1 MKAISLIPAG
11 STPQITSTRQE
22 AKVVPVHH
30 PFLNPIP
37 ALVVIDSGLPD
48 YQTLAAGV
56 LPGSQILILNSYQD
70 GVEQITTTLNHLP
83 PVQTLHIVSHGKPGC
98 LYLGNT
104 QLNLDTL
111 AHYAPAVQNWFAHP
125 ESQLFLYGCHVAAG
139 DAGSEL
145 IDRLQQLTGVAIAAS
160 TTPIGASFLGGNWH
174 LDVTTRDMEVG
185 ICFQN
190 EVIETYAAV
199 FAVGGL
205 DPSFG
210 SGGKVIT
217 SGGFA
222 YTYGIAL
229 QPDGKILS
237 TGSGLQPGNNLFS
250 LTRYNIDGSLDTSF
264 GNSGK
269 VTTDIY
275 SGTATDRDRG
285 QVVLVQPDGKIVV
298 AGPTTIATPG
308 SSAYPIYSYLDGF
321 ALVRYNSD
329 GSLDTSFGNNGVALS
344 RAGNYTGNLGKAVLQ
359 PDGKIIL
366 VEDSSSGRYGPFVL
380 KRFNSDGS
388 FDNSFGTL
396 PAMPEYQVWGSSV
409 TTSVNDTNYARDAV
423 LQPDGK
429 LVVLGISRADLLRGG
444 VDTPRSLTLLRYN
457 PDGTLDSSFGTGGI
471 TTSLFQ
477 FLPNNFSFND
487 GSQAKLA
494 LTTDGKIVV
503 AADGS
508 SSQGTQSILLR
519 YNSNGSLDPDFGIG
533 GRITTSATTTIAG
546 VAIDTDGRIS
556 VAGQANGDFVLTRY
570 SSTGSVDT
578 SFGSNGKV
586 TTDFGTTTDNPFQLV
601 IQPDSKIVL
610 TGTANGNFVMARY
623 EGGGSINTVNYAPTD
638 INFVNRTVIPENI
651 LVTPIQNAY
660 SVALRLSATD
670 PDTTDLH
677 TYTLVA
683 GAGDSD
689 NAVFKIDGDLLVP
702 LQTFDFETKSSYSV
716 RVRADD
722 RKGGIFEKALTVAIF
737 DLPDTTVVNS
747 APTDLSLSNAN
758 VAENL
763 AVNTIVGAF
772 STIDPNVGDTFT
784 YSLVTGTGSTD
795 NAAFKIAGN
804 TLQTAQS
811 FNFESKS
818 AYSIRIRTDDGKG
831 GIFEKPFTISIQD
844 LNETPFVTVAIAN
857 QATTAGTA
865 FNYVVP
871 TTTFTDPD
879 AGDALTLSA
888 TLSDGSALPTWLG
901 FDPTTRAFSG
911 TPTSTNVGTVNLLL
925 RATDRGGLST
935 TTGFSLTVNSVTSGT
950 NPTTGTA
957 GDDYLVGSSGADTI
971 QGLAGNDTIDG
982 GLGAD
987 SLIGGLGND
996 TYIVDNIGDV
1006 IVENLNEGLDTVQ
1019 SSVTYTLGNNVENLS
1034 LTGTGTINGTG
1045 NNLDNAI
1052 VGNSAKNILTGGA
1065 GNDTLNGGAGNDTLN
1080 GGDGNDILNGDAGGD
1095 RMVGN
1100 AGNDTYIVDNTGDT
1114 VVESSNS
1121 GIDLVQSSIS
1131 WTLSSNVENLTL
1143 TGTAINGTGNSL
1155 NNAIVGNSANN
1166 ILTGG
1171 AGNDTLTGGEGSDRF
1186 VYNSFDNRTDIIT
1199 DFSIS
1204 QDILDLSTL
1213 FDSLDYAGSNPIT
1226 DGFLRFIQSG
1236 ANTLV
1241 QIDWDGTAGGAAF
1254 STLVTLNNVI
1264 ANNLVVGTNVL

>member
-1 MKAISLIPAG
+1 METISSIETGA
-11 STPQITSTRQE
+11 TPQFTSSRQE
-22 AKVVPVHH
+22 AKLVPVHH

-37 ALVVIDSGLPD
+37 ALVVIDPGLPD

-98 LYLGNT
+98 LYLGNS

-111 AHYAPAVQNWFAHP
+111 AHYAPAVQNWFARP

-139 DAGSEL
+139 DAGSEF

-160 TTPIGASFLGGNWH
+160 TTPIGASFLGGNWQ

-185 ICFQN
+185 LCFQN
-190 EVIETYAAV
+190 EIIQTYAAI
-199 FAVGGL
+199 FAPGSL

-217 SGGFA
+217 SGGFVS
-222 YTYGIAL
+222 TYGITL

-237 TGSGLQPGNNLFS
+237 TGSGLSPGSNLFS
-250 LTRYNIDGSLDTSF
+250 LTRYNIDGSLDTTF

-275 SGTATDRDRG
+275 SGTAPDRDRG

-298 AGPTTIATPG
+298 AGPTTIKLPA
-308 SSAYPIYSYLDGF
+308 AYTYLDSF

-329 GSLDTSFGNNGVALS
+329 GSLDTSFGDNGKALF
-344 RAGNYTGNLGKAVLQ
+344 RPGYLGAELGKAVLQ

-366 VEDSSSGRYGPFVL
+366 VEDATSSSGISPFVL
-380 KRFNSDGS
+380 QRFNSNGS
-388 FDNSFGTL
+388 FDTTFGSL
-396 PAMPEYQVWGSSV
+396 PTYPDYMVGSSL
-409 TTSVNDTNYARDAV
+409 TISVNNINSARDAV

-429 LVVLGISRADLLRGG
+429 LVVLGFGTNLLTGG
-444 VDTPRSLTLLRYN
+444 PDTSRSLTLLRFKNGSFDYTF
-457 PDGTLDSSFGTGGI
+457 GTLGI
-471 TTSLFQ
+471 TRSLFQ
-477 FLPNNFSFND
+477 ILPNDFSFSLY
-487 GSQAKLA
+487 SQAKFA
-494 LTTDGKIVV
+494 LTADGKIVV
-503 AADGS
+503 AADGT
-508 SSQGTQSILLR
+508 SSQGATSILLR
-519 YNSNGSLDPDFGIG
+519 YNSDGSLDPDFGIG
-533 GRITTSATTTIAG
+533 GRITTSAITTVAG
-546 VAIDTDGRIS
+546 VAIDSNGRIS
-556 VAGQANGDFVLTRY
+556 VAGQANGDFVLMRY
-570 SSTGSVDT
+570 SSTGSLDT
-578 SFGSNGKV
+578 SFGNNGKV
-586 TTDFGTTTDNPFQLV
+586 TTDFGTTTDNPLQLV
-601 IQPDSKIVL
+601 TQPDGKIVL

-638 INFVNRTVIPENI
+638 INFANRTFIPENV

-660 SVALRLSATD
+660 SVALKLSATD

-716 RVRADD
+716 RVRAND
-722 RKGGIFEKALTVAIF
+722 RKGGFFDKALTVAVY
-737 DLPDTTVVNS
+737 DLPDTTAINS
-747 APTDLSLSNAN
+747 APIDLSLSSAN

-763 AVNTIVGAF
+763 AVNTIVGTF
-772 STIDPNVGDTFT
+772 SSIDPDVGDTFT

-795 NAAFKIAGN
+795 NAAFQIAGN

-831 GIFEKPFTISIQD
+831 GIFEKPFTIGIQD
-844 LNETPFVTVAIAN
+844 LNEAPFITAAIAN
-857 QATTAGTA
+857 QTTTTGTA
-865 FNYVVP
+865 FSYIVP
-871 TTTFTDPD
+871 TTTFSDPD
-879 AGDALTLSA
+879 AGDAITLSA
-888 TLSDGSALPTWLG
+888 TLSDGSALPTWLS

-911 TPTSTNVGTVNLLL
+911 TPTSTNLGTVNLLL

-950 NPTTGTA
+950 NATTGTA
-957 GDDYLVGSSGADTI
+957 GDDYLVGSSSADTI

-987 SLIGGLGND
+987 SLIGGSGND
-996 TYIVDNIGDV
+996 IYIVDNISDV
-1006 IVENLNEGLDTVQ
+1006 IVENLNEGIDTVQ

-1052 VGNSAKNILTGGA
+1052 AGNSAKNILTGGV
-1065 GNDTLNGGAGNDTLN
+1065 GNDSLNGGAGNDTLN
-1080 GGDGNDILNGDAGGD
+1080 GGDGNDILDGGTGAD
-1095 RMVGN
+1095 RLVGN

-1114 VVESSNS
+1114 VVEASNS

-1143 TGTAINGTGNSL
+1143 TGTAAIKGTGNNL
-1155 NNAIVGNSANN
+1155 NNAIVGNLANN

-1171 AGNDTLTGGEGSDRF
+1171 AGNDTLTGGAGSDRF

-1199 DFSIS
+1199 DFNTS

-1213 FDSLDYAGSNPIT
+1213 FDSLDYAGSNPVT
-1226 DGFLRFIQSG
+1226 DGFLRFAQSG

-1241 QIDWDGTAGGAAF
+1241 QIDRDGIDGGAGF
-1254 STLVTLNNVI
+1254 STLVTLNNVN

>member
-11 STPQITSTRQE
+11 STPQITSSRQE
-22 AKVVPVHH
+22 AKLVPVHQ
-30 PFLNPIP
+30 PYLNLIP
-37 ALVVIDSGLPD
+37 ALVVIDPGLPD

-56 LPGSQILILNSYQD
+56 LPGAQILILNSYQD

-98 LYLGNT
+98 LYLGKS

-111 AHYAPAVQNWFAHP
+111 AHYAPVLQNWFAHP

-139 DAGSEL
+139 DAGSEF

-160 TTPIGASFLGGNWH
+160 TTPIGASFLGGNWQ

-185 ICFQN
+185 LCFQN
-190 EVIETYAAV
+190 EIIQTYAAV
-199 FAVGGL
+199 FAPGGL

-217 SGGFA
+217 SGGFVS
-222 YTYGIAL
+222 TYGITL

-237 TGSGLQPGNNLFS
+237 TGSGLPGSSLFS
-250 LTRYNIDGSLDTSF
+250 LTRYNIDGSLDTTF
-264 GNSGK
+264 GNGGK

-275 SGTATDRDRG
+275 SGTSDDRDRG

-298 AGPTTIATPG
+298 AGQATMQIPG
-308 SSAYPIYSYLDGF
+308 YYTYFDGSAV
-321 ALVRYNSD
+321 VRYNSD
-329 GSLDTSFGNNGVALS
+329 GSLDTSFGSNGKVLS
-344 RAGNYTGNLGKAVLQ
+344 RTGYLAAQLGKAILQ

-366 VEDSSSGRYGPFVL
+366 VKDASSGRTGPFVFQ
-380 KRFNSDGS
+380 RFNSNGS
-388 FDNSFGTL
+388 FDNTFGS
-396 PAMPEYQVWGSSV
+396 PFPYPDYMVPSSL
-409 TTSVNDTNYARDAV
+409 TISVNATNYAKDAV
-423 LQPDGK
+423 LQPDGQV
-429 LVVLGISRADLLRGG
+429 VVLGFSSPDLLTGS
-444 VDTPRSLTLLRYN
+444 TPRSLTLLRFN
-457 PDGTLDSSFGTGGI
+457 PNPGGSFDLSFGTMGI

-477 FLPNNFSFND
+477 TLPNDFSFSD
-487 GSQAKLA
+487 YSQAKIA
-494 LTTDGKIVV
+494 LTADGKIVV
-503 AADGS
+503 AAEGT
-508 SSQGTQSILLR
+508 SSQGATSILLR
-519 YNSNGSLDPDFGIG
+519 YNSNGILDPDFGIG
-533 GRITTSATTTIAG
+533 GRITTSAITTVAG
-546 VAIDTDGRIS
+546 VAIDSNGRIS

-570 SSTGSVDT
+570 TSTGSLDT
-578 SFGSNGKV
+578 SFGNNGKV
-586 TTDFGTTTDNPFQLV
+586 TTDFGTTTDNPLQLA
-601 IQPDSKIVL
+601 IQPDGKIVL

-638 INFVNRTVIPENI
+638 INFVNRTVIPENAS
-651 LVTPIQNAY
+651 VTPIQNAY
-660 SVALRLSATD
+660 SVALRLGATD
-670 PDTTDLH
+670 PDATDLH
-677 TYTLVA
+677 TYTLLT
-683 GAGDSD
+683 GTGDTD

-716 RVRADD
+716 RVRAND
-722 RKGGIFEKALTVAIF
+722 RKGGIFDKALTVAVF

-747 APTDLSLSNAN
+747 APTDLSLSSAN

-772 STIDPNVGDTFT
+772 STIDPDVGDTFT

-818 AYSIRIRTDDGKG
+818 VYSIRIRTDDGKG

-844 LNETPFVTVAIAN
+844 LNEAPFVTVAIAN
-857 QATTAGTA
+857 QATTTGTA

-871 TTTFTDPD
+871 TTTFSDPD

-935 TTGFSLTVNSVTSGT
+935 TTGFSLTVNSGT
-950 NPTTGTA
+950 TANTGTS
-957 GDDYLVGSSGADTI
+957 GDDYLVGTSGADTI

-982 GLGAD
+982 RLGAD
-987 SLIGGLGND
+987 TMIGGSGND

-1052 VGNSAKNILTGGA
+1052 AGNSAKNILTGGV

-1114 VVESSNS
+1114 VVEASNS
-1121 GIDLVQSSIS
+1121 GIDLVQSAIS

-1143 TGTAINGTGNSL
+1143 TGTAAINGTGNSL

-1171 AGNDTLTGGEGSDRF
+1171 AGNDTLTGGAGGDRF

-1199 DFSIS
+1199 DFNTS
-1204 QDILDLSTL
+1204 QDTLDLSAL
-1213 FDSLDYAGSNPIT
+1213 FDSLDYTDTNPVT
-1226 DGFLRFIQSG
+1226 DGFLRFTQSG

-1241 QIDWDGTAGGAAF
+1241 QIDRDGIDGGAAF
-1254 STLVTLNNVI
+1254 STLVTLNNVS
-1264 ANNLVVGTNVL
+1264 ANNLVVGTNVF